1 MSNRFLPYGYC
12 IQNGVLK
19 IDDTEAVI
27 VKEIY
32 EERAK
37 EKFLSQIAHSLNDRN
52 IPFHEEAGWD
62 KHKIKRVLENDR
74 YLGKDGYPPILSE
87 NEVQLARNYQ
97 YYTGRNHICPSE
109 IQKLK
114 ESITCGECGA
124 KIYRIYDK
132 RREKDPTVWVC
143 GECKA
148 RIPLQDD
155 EFTTLLI
162 KSHKRMKQELLDMK
176 SDSSFPLSDSTESR
190 LLENKIAM
198 LLGNEDRDVDEI
210 RQLIMQ
216 WTAQRYEDA
225 KNPMRDHTQRLKCL
239 LDENDLEQY
248 DEALTESIV
257 SSITLH
263 VPRTIT
269 VRYINGMEIT
279 TGKEKENG
287 DIGEKCHDDTCASTS
302 QRKKT
307 V

>member
-1 MSNRFLPYGYC
+1 MSNRTLPYGYH
-12 IQNGVLK
+12 IQNGVLV
-19 IDDTEAVI
+19 ISEPEAMI
-27 VKEIY
+27 VREIY
-32 EERAK
+32 AKRANGETLNK
-37 EKFLSQIAHSLNDRN
+37 IAELLNFRN
-52 IPFHEEAGWD
+52 IPFYEDAVWD
-62 KHKIKRVLENDR
+62 KHKVKRVLENEK
-74 YLGKDGYPPILSE
+74 YVGKNGFQPIISEKVAHFAKSYQYRKVTDNICLSE
-87 NEVQLARNYQ
+87 VV
-97 YYTGRNHICPSE
+97 
-109 IQKLK
+109 KLK
-114 ESITCGECGA
+114 
-124 KIYRIYDK
+124 KIMLCEKCKSKISRTYVK
-132 RREKDPTVWVC
+132 RRTENPVGWECRKC
-143 GECKA
+143 GTK
-148 RIPLQDD
+148 IFLQDN
-155 EFTTLLI
+155 ELLDI
-162 KSHKRMKQELLDMK
+162 ILKSHKRMKQELLDMK

-225 KNPMRDHTQRLKCL
+225 KNPMRDQTQRLKCL

-287 DIGEKCHDDTCASTS
+287 GIGEKCHDDTSASTS

-307 V
+307 I